1 MYHSL
6 NCRGRLFS
14 LEQPQVMGILNLTP
28 DSFSDGG
35 KYNDPAAALA
45 QTAHMIESGAT
56 IIDIGGYSTR
66 PYASDIS
73 EEEETERIYTI
84 TRMILDRF
92 PETFVSIDTFR
103 SGVAREML
111 NLGAHMINDISA
123 GTSDEQMLSTVAAY
137 DAPYIAMHMQGTPR
151 TMQQNPQYE
160 NIVEEIYHSFIQMIH
175 RVREAGIRDLVLDP
189 GFGFGKTVLHNYQL
203 LGGLQRFGV
212 LDIPLMAGLSRK
224 SMLYKLLNTSPQ
236 DVTAAASALHLK
248 ALEAGTRILRVH
260 DVREAVQTVRLYIY
274 MHEHGIV

>member
-84 TRMILDRF
+84 SRMILDRF

-137 DAPYIAMHMQGTPR
+137 DAPYIAMHMQGTPD
-151 TMQQNPQYE
+151 TMQMKPIE
-160 NIVEEIYHSFIQMIH
+160 TNII
-175 RVREAGIRDLVLDP
+175 RVITD
-189 GFGFGKTVLHNYQL
+189 F
-203 LGGLQRFGV
+203 
-212 LDIPLMAGLSRK
+212 
-224 SMLYKLLNTSPQ
+224 LLNRSI
-236 DVTAAASALHLK
+236 AS
-248 ALEAGTRILRVH
+248 GNWV
-260 DVREAVQTVRLYIY
+260 
-274 MHEHGIV
+274 